1 MFKRLIR
8 HPSAQ
13 ALLAWLVGLYLRLI
27 WATTRWKL
35 EGAEHAKVTRGEPM
49 ILVVWYKDAFLKC
62 MQS

>member
-27 WATTRWKL
+27 WATTRWQL
-35 EGAEHAKVTRGEPM
+35 EGAERANLKSGDPM
-49 ILVVWYKDAFLKC
+49 ILAFWH
-62 MQS
+62 